1 MSNTWLLRSLQP
13 ATSSTWDCAARIM
26 EHFFS
31 EHYIQGSKLFFYL
44 FFLFLPFFFEISSRY
59 RPILTNDSKFS
70 RSIHYLLIKQDT
82 YMTWASVWYT
92 TVMEL
97 ISQVTVERENNKKRE
112 LSVVISIA
120 VIGGYDYREGYHRED
135 VH

>member
-1 MSNTWLLRSLQP
+1 
-13 ATSSTWDCAARIM
+13 
-26 EHFFS
+26 
-31 EHYIQGSKLFFYL
+31 
-44 FFLFLPFFFEISSRY
+44 
-59 RPILTNDSKFS
+59 
-70 RSIHYLLIKQDT
+70 
-82 YMTWASVWYT
+82 MTWASVWYT